1 MDPNQFGLMARIA
14 MSHGNFIE
22 ALNLISMALRQMPP
36 DLINTPF
43 GVPLIA
49 DRAECFWQLGHAEE
63 AANNMGI
70 AISNGLPDD
79 AANSEVKF

>member
-1 MDPNQFGLMARIA
+1 MARRA

-22 ALNLISMALRQMPP
+22 ALNLISMALRQIPP

-43 GVPLIA
+43 GAPFIA

-63 AANNMGI
+63 AANNMMI
-70 AISNGLPDD
+70 AVSNGLPHD

>member
-1 MDPNQFGLMARIA
+1 MDPNQCGLMARIA
-14 MSHGNFIE
+14 MRHGNFIE
-22 ALNLISMALRQMPP
+22 ALNLISMALRQIPP

-43 GVPLIA
+43 GAPFIA

-63 AANNMGI
+63 AANNMMI
-70 AISNGLPDD
+70 AVSNGLPHD

>member
-1 MDPNQFGLMARIA
+1 MDQNQFGLMARIA

-22 ALNLISMALRQMPP
+22 ALELISMALRQIPP
-36 DLINTPF
+36 NLINTPF
-43 GVPLIA
+43 GTPLIA

-63 AANNMGI
+63 AANNMMI
-70 AISNGLPDD
+70 AVSNGLPHD

>member
-1 MDPNQFGLMARIA
+1 MDPNQCGLMARRA

-22 ALNLISMALRQMPP
+22 ALNLISMALRQIPP

-43 GVPLIA
+43 GAPFIA

-63 AANNMGI
+63 AANNMMI
-70 AISNGLPDD
+70 AVSNGLPHD

>member
-1 MDPNQFGLMARIA
+1 MDQNQFGLMARIA

-22 ALNLISMALRQMPP
+22 ALELISMALRQIPP

-43 GVPLIA
+43 GTPLIA

-63 AANNMGI
+63 AANDMMI
-70 AISNGLPDD
+70 AVSNGLPHD

>member
-1 MDPNQFGLMARIA
+1 MDPNQCGLMARIA
-14 MSHGNFIE
+14 MSQGNFIE
-22 ALNLISMALRQMPP
+22 ALNRISMALRQIPP

-43 GVPLIA
+43 GAPFIA
-49 DRAECFWQLGHAEE
+49 DRAECFWQLGDAEE
-63 AANNMGI
+63 AANNMMI